1 MIHVDAIYRVPTKI
15 SKRTHHGASLLK
27 AENLNPKTKIYFM
40 ELEELKTII
49 RDVPDFPS
57 KGILFRDLTT
67 MIKDGEALHVTGK
80 ALADLYRDKGVTK
93 VVGIESRG
101 FIGGSIMA
109 YELGCGFVP
118 ARKPGKLPAVT
129 IKKAYAKEYGV
140 DTIEM
145 HSDAINENDIVVLH
159 DDLLATGGTMAACY
173 DLVKSMNPKK
183 IYINFIVE
191 LTDLNGREALPK
203 DCEVTSLLKY

>member
-1 MIHVDAIYRVPTKI
+1 MK
-15 SKRTHHGASLLK
+15 GL
-27 AENLNPKTKIYFM
+27 
-40 ELEELKTII
+40 I
-49 RDVPDFPS
+49 RDIPNFPS
-57 KGILFRDLTT
+57 KGIIFRDLTT
-67 MIKDGEALHVTGK
+67 LLKNGEALHLMGDK
-80 ALADLYRDKGVTK
+80 LADLYRGLGVTK

-101 FIGGSIMA
+101 FIGGSVLA

-140 DTIEM
+140 DTIAL
-145 HSDAINENDIVVLH
+145 HSDAINSDDIVVIH
-159 DDLLATGGTMAACY
+159 DDLLATGGTMRACY

-183 IYINFIVE
+183 VYINFVVE
-191 LTDLNGREALPK
+191 LTALHGRDNLPE

>member
-1 MIHVDAIYRVPTKI
+1 MK
-15 SKRTHHGASLLK
+15 GL
-27 AENLNPKTKIYFM
+27 
-40 ELEELKTII
+40 I
-49 RDVPDFPS
+49 RDIPNFPS
-57 KGILFRDLTT
+57 KGIIFRDLTT
-67 MIKDGEALHVTGK
+67 LLKNGEALHLMGDK
-80 ALADLYRDKGVTK
+80 LADLYRGLGVTK

-101 FIGGSIMA
+101 FIGGSVLA

-140 DTIEM
+140 DTIEL
-145 HSDAINENDIVVLH
+145 HSDAISSDDIVVIH
-159 DDLLATGGTMAACY
+159 DDLLATGGTMRACY

-183 IYINFIVE
+183 VYINFVVE
-191 LTDLNGREALPK
+191 LTALHGRDNLPE

>member
-1 MIHVDAIYRVPTKI
+1 MV
-15 SKRTHHGASLLK
+15 
-27 AENLNPKTKIYFM
+27 
-40 ELEELKTII
+40 LEDLKTII

-57 KGILFRDLTT
+57 KGIIFRDLTT
-67 MIKDGEALHVTGK
+67 MLKNGEALKHVGEE
-80 ALADLYRDKGVTK
+80 LCSLYRDKGVTK

-109 YELGCGFVP
+109 FGLNCGFVP

-140 DTIEM
+140 DTIEL
-145 HSDAINENDIVVLH
+145 HSDAIAEGDVVVIH

-173 DLVKSMNPKK
+173 ELVKSMNPKK
-183 IYINFIVE
+183 IYVNFIVE
-191 LTDLNGREALPK
+191 LTALNGRAALPA

>member
-1 MIHVDAIYRVPTKI
+1 
-15 SKRTHHGASLLK
+15 
-27 AENLNPKTKIYFM
+27 M
-40 ELEELKTII
+40 EIEELRTYI
-49 RDVPDFPS
+49 RDIPDFPT
-57 KGILFRDLTT
+57 KGIVFRDLTT
-67 MIKDGEALHVTGK
+67 LFKDGEALHTMGD
-80 ALADLYRDKGVTK
+80 ALVDLYKDKGVTK

-109 YELGCGFVP
+109 YRLGCGFVP
-118 ARKPGKLPAVT
+118 ARKPGKLPSVT

-140 DTIEM
+140 DTIEI
-145 HSDAINENDIVVLH
+145 HSDAINENDVVVLH

-183 IYINFIVE
+183 IYVNFVVE
-191 LTDLNGREALPK
+191 LSALNGRKHLPA

>member
-1 MIHVDAIYRVPTKI
+1 M
-15 SKRTHHGASLLK
+15 
-27 AENLNPKTKIYFM
+27 
-40 ELEELKTII
+40 I

-57 KGILFRDLTT
+57 KGIMFRDLTT
-67 MIKDGEALHVTGK
+67 MFKNGEALRVTGE

-101 FIGGSIMA
+101 FIGGSILA

-129 IKKAYAKEYGV
+129 VKKSYAKEYGV
-140 DTIEM
+140 DMIEL
-145 HSDAINENDIVVLH
+145 HSDAICPDDVVVLH

-173 DLVKSMNPKK
+173 ELVKSMNPKK

-191 LTDLNGREALPK
+191 LTGLDGRKILPQ

>member
-1 MIHVDAIYRVPTKI
+1 
-15 SKRTHHGASLLK
+15 
-27 AENLNPKTKIYFM
+27 M
-40 ELEELKTII
+40 ELESLKGLI

-57 KGILFRDLTT
+57 KGIIFRDLTT
-67 MIKDGEALHVTGK
+67 MLKDGNALRITGD
-80 ALADLYRDKGVTK
+80 ALADLYRDKGITK

-101 FIGGSIMA
+101 FIGGSILA
-109 YELGCGFVP
+109 SKLGCGFVP

-145 HSDAINENDIVVLH
+145 HSDAIDENDVVVIH
-159 DDLLATGGTMAACY
+159 DDLLATGGTMAAAY
-173 DLVKSMNPKK
+173 DLVMSMNPKK
-183 IYINFIVE
+183 VYINFIVE
-191 LTDLNGREALPK
+191 LTALNGRDILPA

>member
-1 MIHVDAIYRVPTKI
+1 MEIED
-15 SKRTHHGASLLK
+15 LK
-27 AENLNPKTKIYFM
+27 S
-40 ELEELKTII
+40 II

-67 MIKDGEALHVTGK
+67 MIKNGEALHITGK
-80 ALADLYRDKGVTK
+80 ALADLYRGKGVTK

-145 HSDAINENDIVVLH
+145 HSDAICENDVVVIH
-159 DDLLATGGTMAACY
+159 DDLLATGGTMRACY
-173 DLVKSMNPKK
+173 DLVMSMNPKK
-183 IYINFIVE
+183 VYINFIVE
-191 LTDLNGREALPK
+191 LTGLDGRAALPA
-203 DCEVTSLLKY
+203 DCEITSLLKY

>member
-1 MIHVDAIYRVPTKI
+1 
-15 SKRTHHGASLLK
+15 
-27 AENLNPKTKIYFM
+27 M
-40 ELEELKTII
+40 EIEELRTYI
-49 RDVPDFPS
+49 RDIPDFPT
-57 KGILFRDLTT
+57 KGIVFRDLTT
-67 MIKDGEALHVTGK
+67 LFKDGEALHTMGD
-80 ALADLYRDKGVTK
+80 ALVDLYKDKGVTK

-109 YELGCGFVP
+109 YRLGCGFVP
-118 ARKPGKLPAVT
+118 ARKPGKLPSVT

-140 DTIEM
+140 DTIEI
-145 HSDAINENDIVVLH
+145 HSDAINENDVVVLH

-183 IYINFIVE
+183 IYVNFVVE
-191 LTDLNGREALPK
+191 LTALNGRKLLPA